1 MCRPDLQS
9 LWNGHSRVKAFSL
22 QDVAYNRG
30 AMCTLAEKFPTK
42 GHMLRSRQNCS
53 RFAENIIMWII
64 NCLIQF
70 SLKFVFKGPINEEP
84 YFFRY
89 LHQIVIFND
98 DVSVTWRRYAFHG
111 QDEYMLTGVGGKSA
125 DDILIM
131 YILPSNL

>member
-1 MCRPDLQS
+1 
-9 LWNGHSRVKAFSL
+9 
-22 QDVAYNRG
+22 
-30 AMCTLAEKFPTK
+30 
-42 GHMLRSRQNCS
+42 
-53 RFAENIIMWII
+53 MWII
-64 NCLIQF
+64 KCLIQF
-70 SLKFVFKGPINEEP
+70 SLKFVFKGPINGEP

-98 DVSVTWRRYAFHG
+98 DGSVTWRRYAFHG